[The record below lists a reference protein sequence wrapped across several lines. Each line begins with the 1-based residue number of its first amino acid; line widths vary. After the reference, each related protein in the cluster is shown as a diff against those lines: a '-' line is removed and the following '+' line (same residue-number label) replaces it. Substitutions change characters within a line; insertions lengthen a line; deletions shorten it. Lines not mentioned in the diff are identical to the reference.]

1 MYIGYVFNIG
11 LVWIVLK
18 SINLLFES
26 IKWKKSFVM
35 LLLDVG
41 FGVIVY
47 MLCVLLVNDVLVV
60 LIILM

>member
-1 MYIGYVFNIG
+1 MYIEYVFNIG